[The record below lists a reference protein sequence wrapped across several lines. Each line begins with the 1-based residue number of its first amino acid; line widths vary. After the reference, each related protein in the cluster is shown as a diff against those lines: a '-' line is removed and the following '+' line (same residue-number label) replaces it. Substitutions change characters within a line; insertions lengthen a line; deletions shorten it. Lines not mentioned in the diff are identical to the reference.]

1 MKDSKARM
9 EHLRRLI
16 AEKFHIETLNPM
28 QEAVAASRAR
38 QIVLLSPTG
47 SGKTLA
53 FAIAMLSRL
62 DFAEKG
68 FATGLVLVPSREL
81 AIQVTEVIRP
91 LAEGLKTVA
100 LYGGH
105 QMEIEVSSLRS
116 AAPEIVI
123 ATPGRLLDHLDR
135 GTLTLGGL
143 KCLVIDEYDKSLEL
157 GFRKQMDAIG
167 RRLPRQRR
175 LTMLTSATAL
185 SETPPFI
192 SPELTETIDFGNQDS
207 PRARTIVMSVHSPQ
221 RDKLE
226 TLAALLRSLRN
237 DAPSIV
243 FVNHR
248 ESAERVAA
256 WLRRHG
262 VAALLYHGGLDQRK
276 REIAVAALAS
286 GVSPVM
292 VATDLAGRGLDIE
305 GLGAV
310 IHYHM
315 PVDEKTWT
323 HRNGR
328 TARADAVGQVYV
340 ISGPEEDIPD
350 FVVTDREF
358 YPDGGAAGEV
368 AGSAVLLYIDGGK
381 CEKISRGDVAGFVMK
396 SAGVDPAEVGKITIG
411 SDYSLVAVSSEDAAA
426 RVIAT
431 ARTAKLK
438 GKRVRISRLD

>member
-167 RRLPRQRR
+167 RRL
-175 LTMLTSATAL
+175 
-185 SETPPFI
+185 
-192 SPELTETIDFGNQDS
+192 EL
-207 PRARTIVMSVHSPQ
+207 
-221 RDKLE
+221 
-226 TLAALLRSLRN
+226 
-237 DAPSIV
+237 
-243 FVNHR
+243 
-248 ESAERVAA
+248 
-256 WLRRHG
+256 
-262 VAALLYHGGLDQRK
+262 
-276 REIAVAALAS
+276 
-286 GVSPVM
+286 
-292 VATDLAGRGLDIE
+292 
-305 GLGAV
+305 
-310 IHYHM
+310 
-315 PVDEKTWT
+315 
-323 HRNGR
+323 
-328 TARADAVGQVYV
+328 
-340 ISGPEEDIPD
+340 
-350 FVVTDREF
+350 
-358 YPDGGAAGEV
+358 
-368 AGSAVLLYIDGGK
+368 
-381 CEKISRGDVAGFVMK
+381 
-396 SAGVDPAEVGKITIG
+396 
-411 SDYSLVAVSSEDAAA
+411 
-426 RVIAT
+426 
-431 ARTAKLK
+431 
-438 GKRVRISRLD
+438 